1 MAREIAWVLLV
12 TALPISELRVG
23 IPLGILHYGLN
34 PWLVF
39 SLAVMVNVL
48 VFFPIFFGLR
58 LFYRRVLSRI
68 PLFDRYLNGV
78 WTRGK
83 PKVDRYGFW
92 GLMLLVAVPLPL
104 TGVYTGTALAWLLG
118 MDWRKAFPATSLGA
132 VVAGVIVLL
141 LTLGGAGL
149 L

>member
-1 MAREIAWVLLV
+1 MTREIAWVLLV

-58 LFYRRVLSRI
+58 LFYRQG
-68 PLFDRYLNGV
+68 PLAHS
-78 WTRGK
+78 
-83 PKVDRYGFW
+83 PSSI
-92 GLMLLVAVPLPL
+92 
-104 TGVYTGTALAWLLG
+104 GT
-118 MDWRKAFPATSLGA
+118 
-132 VVAGVIVLL
+132 
-141 LTLGGAGL
+141 
-149 L
+149 